1 MRSLKEAGDEKRDSD
16 GELIKRLKELTA
28 KQVLTDEE
36 MVEAKRIVKSLN
48 NSYGDFGVTV
58 DDVTNKITATAGA
71 YDVLADRMLKLKQ
84 IQLKQELIESSS
96 NLQKLAEQAAKSAA
110 ILDSAWAKL
119 NPLILADEMIKSAG
133 IDAAFQAEKKLN
145 EDLLKQYEVMS
156 GFRTEDSGNGSENAA
171 AEAEPAVEESRADAT
186 TRIKNEV
193 AERKKHV
200 DEMVGVMRDMKEQL
214 GLITGDITDFDLQ
227 LRKWESMGF
236 EPEVLTQLTLLHE
249 KIEKATELKKA
260 EKDLEAFG
268 KQIEEQVKSPIEKA
282 ADEFDKLEAA
292 FAAGKM
298 SRDTFKKGV
307 KGIQD
312 KMQMTADVSGS
323 VGFAGYGKQIQDAIM
338 RGAERQEEMG
348 YLQQQ
353 IALEERMAAS
363 LDILAGQEEF
373 IGRMAPSM
381 AGPVGDIAGAGAS
394 IVSAI
399 APGIAGALGS
409 LFGVKQDKGNELLGA
424 IREAIVDLKNGIP
437 GVFT

>member
-1 MRSLKEAGDEKRDSD
+1 M
-16 GELIKRLKELTA
+16 
-28 KQVLTDEE
+28 
-36 MVEAKRIVKSLN
+36 
-48 NSYGDFGVTV
+48 
-58 DDVTNKITATAGA
+58 
-71 YDVLADRMLKLKQ
+71 
-84 IQLKQELIESSS
+84 
-96 NLQKLAEQAAKSAA
+96 QKLAEQAAKSAA

-133 IDAAFQAEKKLN
+133 IDAAFQAEKKRN
-145 EDLLKQYEVMS
+145 EELLKQYEVMS
-156 GFRTEDSGNGSENAA
+156 GFRTEASGNGSENAA
-171 AEAEPAVEESRADAT
+171 AEAEPAVEESRADTT

-282 ADEFDKLEAA
+282 ADEFSKLEAA

-298 SRDTFKKGV
+298 SPDTFKKGV